1 MLAILLH
8 EYNFQVTGMSHS
20 LPSTGQMKTPML
32 AYINN
37 LVIPYVVE
45 TRRTLKLP
53 QSQSAL
59 ALFDHFE
66 GQLTPLVQGVLDTNN
81 ILVVD
86 VPANCTDCLQP
97 MDLSINKPFKD
108 HMKTSFQTWYAQQVC
123 LQLQQKQVESC
134 RSQAKHCKA
143 TQCSTGL

>member
-37 LVIPYVVE
+37 VVIPYVVE

-66 GQLTPLVQGVLDTNN
+66 GQLTPLVQDVLDTNN
-81 ILVVD
+81 IIVMDIPV
-86 VPANCTDCLQP
+86 NCTDRLQP
-97 MDLSINKPFKD
+97 MD
-108 HMKTSFQTWYAQQVC
+108 HMKTSFQMWYAQQVC
-123 LQLQQKQVESC
+123 LQL
-134 RSQAKHCKA
+134 H
-143 TQCSTGL
+143 